1 MGGFFGPKWFKFAKN
16 WAQICAQ
23 LGQPG
28 RFFAKNRLWTYL
40 ASPLDAPGAKTPIF
54 FLFFTIFAT
63 GMGVG
68 TPVLATL
75 GPARGKVSALP
86 PQTTL
91 QLCSQ
96 AASPWAVFAT
106 SLEESILGRKPLWFV
121 SFDRLGAYGRISS
134 HTNMVRVGLGL
145 GLGCIHQ
152 KSTLL
157 AHVGACYQDQLGG
170 LGVRAHGPDR
180 QRGVRRVVETSG

>member
-1 MGGFFGPKWFKFAKN
+1 MGGFFGPKWFKFTKN
-16 WAQICAQ
+16 WAEICAK

-28 RFFAKNRLWTYL
+28 RFFAKNHLWTYL

-54 FLFFTIFAT
+54 SLFFTIFAT

-68 TPVLATL
+68 TPGLATL

-96 AASPWAVFAT
+96 AASCQAAAWKTPPPCWDSFTHRVSVGPHPPPPSPPWQQVVLQWPRAFLHKAGGTKQAEDGQPNWTEMLWGRVF
-106 SLEESILGRKPLWFV
+106 RK
-121 SFDRLGAYGRISS
+121 
-134 HTNMVRVGLGL
+134 
-145 GLGCIHQ
+145 
-152 KSTLL
+152 
-157 AHVGACYQDQLGG
+157 
-170 LGVRAHGPDR
+170 
-180 QRGVRRVVETSG
+180 TSGNRI